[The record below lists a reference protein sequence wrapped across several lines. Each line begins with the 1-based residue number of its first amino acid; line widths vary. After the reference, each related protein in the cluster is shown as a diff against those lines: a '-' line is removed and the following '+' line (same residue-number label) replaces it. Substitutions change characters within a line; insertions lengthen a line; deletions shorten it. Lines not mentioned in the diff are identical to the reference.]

1 MVSFFRIMSLAA
13 GSFFSVPRS
22 AAGGVGRTYEDC
34 FWLELEFPVLLYDG
48 LGFLMEVIMIEQRS
62 DEFDANYSLFD

>member
-22 AAGGVGRTYEDC
+22 AAGGGWLGRTYEDC
-34 FWLELEFPVLLYDG
+34 FWLELEFPVSLYDG
-48 LGFLMEVIMIEQRS
+48 LGF
-62 DEFDANYSLFD
+62 